1 MNNKI
6 KFIKEKKQCSTNR
19 NIKSTSILATF
30 AFVLFFISSVT
41 FSVQAAASSSLLE
54 EARQTIKDNYV
65 SEVPDS
71 VLNAPTIED
80 MVKGLNDPYSEYFS
94 KQEQQNFV
102 NTIDNKMYGIGIYM
116 DIVPEGV
123 KVSSVI
129 DGSPA
134 LEAGIKAGDIIISA
148 NGTSLAGMTAKQD
161 PSSYIKGEEGTT
173 VNLVVKRE
181 NSQLNFTVTRREISI
196 PTVQGKMLD
205 DNAAYIQVTSFG
217 SDTSELF
224 TQKLQELKMKNPD
237 CYIID
242 LRNNGGG
249 YMSTALDMAGNF
261 IGENRAIIIENKQG
275 EKTGYL
281 ASDKGSVIDK
291 PVFFLVNEYT
301 ASASEI
307 LSAAVKDY
315 NKAFFIGTTTYGKG
329 VAQQMFPLSD
339 GSYLKLTV
347 EKFYSPKGN
356 VIQKTGI
363 TPDFKVED
371 ANTLALP
378 VADLFSGKCENAVD
392 KTGYVKVTAGG
403 KDFEINLDTA
413 KDEAHWAAFKYIIST
428 VSKDS
433 VYIGTKNGW
442 TKAPEDYFNNIYKFF
457 YGDIKNLDS
466 VNNVSTV
473 STDKVF
479 NVTFN
484 KNVDENAIKNNL
496 DIQIIDAETGER
508 AAFDIKKVDDKK
520 VSLVPKEALKSGD
533 TYYVK
538 VKDTIKS
545 YTVK

>member
-30 AFVLFFISSVT
+30 AFVLFFISSIT

-116 DIVPEGV
+116 DIIPEGI

-161 PSSYIKGEEGTT
+161 PSSYIKWEEGTT

-217 SDTSELF
+217 SDTSDLF

-281 ASDKGSVIDK
+281 ASDKGSVIEK
-291 PVFFLVNEYT
+291 PVFFLVNENT

-356 VIQKTGI
+356 IIQKTGI
-363 TPDFKVED
+363 SPDFKVENVD
-371 ANTLALP
+371 SLA
-378 VADLFSGKCENAVD
+378 VADLFSGKCRNDVD

-403 KDFEINLDTA
+403 KDFEISLNTA
-413 KDEAHWAAFKYIIST
+413 KDEAHWAAFKYIVST
-428 VSKDS
+428 VSKDN
-433 VYIGTKNGW
+433 VYIGTKDGW
-442 TKAPEDYFNNIYKFF
+442 TKAPEDYFNNVYKFF
-457 YGDIKNLDS
+457 YGNLKTLDS
-466 VNNVSTV
+466 VSNVSKNKTF
-473 STDKVF
+473 D
-479 NVTFN
+479 VTFN
-484 KNVDENAIKNNL
+484 KNVNIDTVKNNA
-496 DIQIIDAETGER
+496 DIEIIDADTGER
-508 AAFDIKKVDDKK
+508 AAFDVKKVDDKK
-520 VSLVPKEALKSGD
+520 VSLVPKEELNSGD

>member
-6 KFIKEKKQCSTNR
+6 KFIKERKQCSMNR
-19 NIKSTSILATF
+19 NMKVSSILATF
-30 AFVLFFISSVT
+30 AFVLFFITSMT
-41 FSVQAAASSSLLE
+41 FSVQAASSSLLE

-71 VLNAPTIED
+71 VLNASTIED

-94 KQEQQNFV
+94 KQEQQDFV
-102 NTIDNKMYGIGIYM
+102 NTIDNKMCGIGIYM

-123 KVSSVI
+123 KVKSVI
-129 DGSPA
+129 GNSPA
-134 LEAGIKAGDIIISA
+134 LEVGIKAGDIIISA
-148 NGTSLAGMTAKQD
+148 NGTSLAGVTLKQA
-161 PSSYIKGEEGTT
+161 PSYIKGEEGTS
-173 VNLVVKRE
+173 VNLIIKRGD
-181 NSQLNFTVTRREISI
+181 SQLNFTVTRREISI
-196 PTVQGKMLD
+196 PTVEGDMLN
-205 DNAAYIQVTSFG
+205 DNAAYIQVSSFG
-217 SDTSELF
+217 SDTSGLF
-224 TQKLQELKMKNPD
+224 TQKLQELRMKNPQF
-237 CYIID
+237 YIID

-261 IGENRAIIIENKQG
+261 IGEKRAIIIENKQG
-275 EKTGYL
+275 KKTGYL
-281 ASDKGSVIDK
+281 ASDKGSIIDK
-291 PVFFLVNEYT
+291 PVFFLINENT

-347 EKFYSPKGN
+347 EKFYSPKEN

-363 TPDFKVED
+363 SPDFKVENVD
-371 ANTLALP
+371 SLA
-378 VADLFSGKCENAVD
+378 VADLFSGKCRNNAD

-403 KDFEINLDTA
+403 KDFEINLNTA
-413 KDEAHWAAFKYIIST
+413 KDEAHWAAFKYIVNT
-428 VSKDS
+428 VSKDN
-433 VYIGTKNGW
+433 VYIGTKDGW
-442 TKAPEDYFNNIYKFF
+442 SKVPEDYFNNVYKFF
-457 YGDIKNLDS
+457 YGNLKALDS
-466 VNNVSTV
+466 ASNVSKNKT
-473 STDKVF
+473 F

-484 KNVDENAIKNNL
+484 KSVDEDTAKNNL
-496 DIQIIDAETGER
+496 DIEIIDVETGER

-520 VSLVPKEALKSGD
+520 VNLIPKEELKSGD

>member
-6 KFIKEKKQCSTNR
+6 KFIKEKKQCSMNR
-19 NIKSTSILATF
+19 NMKVSSILAIF
-30 AFVLFFISSVT
+30 AFVLFFITSMT
-41 FSVQAAASSSLLE
+41 FSVQAASSSLLE

-71 VLNAPTIED
+71 VLNASTIED

-94 KQEQQNFV
+94 KQEQQDFV
-102 NTIDNKMYGIGIYM
+102 NTIDNKMCGIGIYM

-123 KVSSVI
+123 KVKSVI
-129 DGSPA
+129 GNSPA
-134 LEAGIKAGDIIISA
+134 LEVGIKAGDIIISA
-148 NGTSLAGMTAKQD
+148 NGTSLAGVTLKQA
-161 PSSYIKGEEGTT
+161 PSYIKGEEGTS
-173 VNLVVKRE
+173 VNLIIKRGD
-181 NSQLNFTVTRREISI
+181 SQLNFTVTRREISI
-196 PTVQGKMLD
+196 PTVEGDMLN
-205 DNAAYIQVTSFG
+205 DNAAYIQVSSFG
-217 SDTSELF
+217 SDTSGLF
-224 TQKLQELKMKNPD
+224 TQKLQELRMKNPQF
-237 CYIID
+237 YIID

-261 IGENRAIIIENKQG
+261 IGEKRAIIIENKQG
-275 EKTGYL
+275 KKTGYL
-281 ASDKGSVIDK
+281 ASDKGSIIDK
-291 PVFFLVNEYT
+291 PVFFLINENT

-347 EKFYSPKGN
+347 EKFYSPKEN

-363 TPDFKVED
+363 SPDFKVENVD
-371 ANTLALP
+371 SLA
-378 VADLFSGKCENAVD
+378 VADLFSGKCRNNVD

-403 KDFEINLDTA
+403 KDFEINLNTA
-413 KDEAHWAAFKYIIST
+413 KDEAHWAAFKYIVNT
-428 VSKDS
+428 VSKDN
-433 VYIGTKNGW
+433 VYIGTKDGW
-442 TKAPEDYFNNIYKFF
+442 SKVPEDYFNNVYKFF
-457 YGDIKNLDS
+457 YGNLKALDS
-466 VNNVSTV
+466 ASNVSKNKT
-473 STDKVF
+473 F

-484 KNVDENAIKNNL
+484 KSVDEDTAKNNL
-496 DIQIIDAETGER
+496 DIEIIDVETGER

-520 VSLVPKEALKSGD
+520 VNLIPKEELKSGD

>member
-1 MNNKI
+1 MNNRT
-6 KFIKEKKQCSTNR
+6 KFIEEKKQCSTNR
-19 NIKSTSILATF
+19 SMQISSMLATF
-30 AFVLFFISSVT
+30 AFVLFFITSMT
-41 FSVQAAASSSLLE
+41 FSVQAASSSLLE
-54 EARQTIKDNYV
+54 EARQTIKNNYV

-71 VLNAPTIED
+71 VLNAPTIEE
-80 MVKGLNDPYSEYFS
+80 MVKRLNDPYSEYFS
-94 KQEQQNFV
+94 KQEQQDFV
-102 NTIDNKMYGIGIYM
+102 NVIDNKMYGIGIYM
-116 DIVPEGV
+116 EIIPEGV
-123 KVSSVI
+123 KISSVI
-129 DGSPA
+129 NNSPA
-134 LEAGIKAGDIIISA
+134 SEAGIKAGDIITSA
-148 NGTSLAGMTAKQD
+148 NGTSLAGVASKQAA
-161 PSSYIKGEEGTT
+161 SYIQGEEGTT
-173 VNLVVKRE
+173 VNLVIKRGD
-181 NSQLNFTVTRREISI
+181 SQLNFAVTRREISI
-196 PTVQGKMLD
+196 PTVEGKMLNN
-205 DNAAYIQVTSFG
+205 NAAYIQVSSFG

-224 TQKLQELKMKNPD
+224 TQKLKELKMKNPEF
-237 CYIID
+237 YIID

-275 EKTGYL
+275 QKTGYL

-291 PVFFLVNEYT
+291 PVFFLVNENT

-378 VADLFSGKCENAVD
+378 VADLFSGKCKNAVD

-428 VSKDS
+428 VSKDN

-442 TKAPEDYFNNIYKFF
+442 TKTPGDYFNNIYKFF
-457 YGDIKNLDS
+457 YGNLKNLDS
-466 VNNVSTV
+466 ATNVP
-473 STDKVF
+473 KNKIF

-484 KNVDENAIKNNL
+484 KNVDIDAVKNNA
-496 DIQIIDAETGER
+496 DIEIIDAETGER
-508 AAFDIKKVDDKK
+508 AAFDIKKVGDKK
-520 VSLVPKEALKSGD
+520 VSLVPKEELRSGD

-538 VKDTIKS
+538 AKDIIKS